1 MKIQEAVKAVVEE
14 SPLYSLLLSTGL
26 ANMSALARAVK
37 PLVDAMAGRDV
48 KIPTIVKALERL
60 RDKAEARLFEGIE
73 GFGKVEVSTYSG
85 MAVVE
90 DASVDLNALR
100 SSREPFIA
108 VSDGSRL
115 EVLAP
120 SRLLGRGEADMGLVK
135 VVFPKRAPVGAV
147 TTLVMLMRAAGVFPE
162 HILRRDNEVYI
173 VAKRE
178 DVPRVLSLVE
188 GMKQIYERSIR
199 D

>member
-1 MKIQEAVKAVVEE
+1 RE
-14 SPLYSLLLSTGL
+14 SPIYSLLLSTGL

-37 PLVDAMAGRDV
+37 PLVDAMVGRDV

-60 RDKAEARLFEGIE
+60 RDRAEARLLEGME

-90 DASVDLNALR
+90 DASVDLNALKA
-100 SSREPFIA
+100 SKEPFIA
-108 VSDGSRL
+108 VSDGSKI

-147 TTLVMLMRAAGVFPE
+147 TALVMLMRAAGIFPE
-162 HILRRDNEVYI
+162 HVLRRDNEIYI

-178 DVPRVLSLVE
+178 DVPAVLSLVE
-188 GMKQIYERSIR
+188 RIKQIERSIR